1 MKGWIIDCYP
11 DYEHDCTVIWIK
23 TNKGIERLVDRCFFP
38 KFYVWA
44 PEERLMNLA
53 DDLTMF
59 DVKEL
64 ILEKKKIWL
73 GEEKKLTLGVTVNKY
88 GSLNQLARMVSR
100 WGDYKD
106 YSLFN
111 VDMRFEQRYF
121 LAYDLFPMGLAEFG
135 KELRSI
141 DSPYRLEYPI
151 PNLRASNLRVDV
163 KARNGIPTF
172 DDPIGSVHL
181 DKTTIDGPEESILT
195 DLDSIVRKIDPD
207 VIYTCDGDGFYMH
220 YLAKRAERNGLR
232 FDLGRES
239 GGRFSKGKSYFTY
252 GRILYKPPAHKLRG
266 RIHIDTSSS
275 FMFTESG
282 IYGLIDLSRLCG
294 IPVQDLSRLS
304 PGSAISAMQVNEA
317 LRTGHLVL
325 WKKNLPERFKTARE
339 LIVCDRGGF
348 IYEPGLGIHDAIV
361 EVDFT
366 SLYPSI
372 MVRYN
377 ISPETVMCDCCPD
390 SSRIVPEIGY
400 RICEKR
406 IGLIPRVLDPI
417 IKRRLVFKRLMKGDS
432 RRREIYEQRSKIL
445 KWVLVTCFGYTGYRN
460 ARFGRIE
467 CHESITAYGREIL
480 LRTSEIAER
489 RGFRIIHGIVDSV
502 WLEGDADP
510 TGFCKEVTEATGI
523 PLQIE
528 GKYKW
533 IVFLPTITTDVG
545 ALNRYYGLFDTG
557 EMKVRGIALRKS
569 DTPSLIRDLQTDM
582 LKVLC
587 KTENSEEFERTI
599 PSVLEV
605 TDRYV
610 RDLFDGK
617 TPLEKLVIT
626 KRVSKELNDYRQWND
641 SVAALKQLSHKGF
654 DIQPGDVVEYVICDA
669 SSHSASERVRVA
681 QFLRGDEN
689 YDADKY
695 IEQVLRATA
704 DLLSPFGWDFGALQ
718 DRMRSKAAE
727 SRQLPARAHRPFN
740 RREMREAPVRVQQR
754 R

>member
-1 MKGWIIDCYP
+1 MKGWIVDCYP
-11 DYEHDCTVIWIK
+11 DYEHDCIVIWMK
-23 TNKGIERLVDRCFFP
+23 TNRGIERLVDKDFFP
-38 KFYVWA
+38 KFYVHA
-44 PEERLMNLA
+44 PEEKLTKLA

-59 DVKEL
+59 DVREL
-64 ILEKKKIWL
+64 TLERKKIWL
-73 GEEKKLTLGVTVNKY
+73 GEKEKLTLGVTIDKY
-88 GSLNQLARMVSR
+88 RSLSHIARMVSR
-100 WGDYKD
+100 WGEYGD
-106 YSLFN
+106 YSLYN
-111 VDMRFEQRYF
+111 VDLRFEQRYF
-121 LAYDLFPMGLAEFG
+121 LAHDLFPMGLVEFG

-141 DSPYRLEYPI
+141 DSPYRLDYPI
-151 PNLRASNLRVDV
+151 PNLRISNLKVDV

-181 DKTTIDGPEESILT
+181 DDISIDGPEEDVLKE
-195 DLDSIVRKIDPD
+195 LDSAVRKTNPD
-207 VIYTCDGDGFYMH
+207 VLYTCDGDGFYMH
-220 YLAKRAERNGLR
+220 YLAKRAEKNGLR
-232 FDLGRES
+232 DFDLGRES

-275 FMFTESG
+275 FMFAESG

-325 WKKNLPERFKTARE
+325 WKKNLPEMFKTARE

-348 IYEPGLGIHDAIV
+348 IYEPAVGIHDNIV

-406 IGLIPRVLDPI
+406 IGLIPKVLDPI
-417 IKRRLVFKRLMKGDS
+417 IKRRLTLKRLMKEDS
-432 RRREIYEQRSKIL
+432 RRRAIYEQRSKIL

-489 RGFRIIHGIVDSV
+489 HGFRIIHGIVDSL
-502 WLEGDADP
+502 WLKGDADP
-510 TGFCKEVTEATGI
+510 AAFCREATEATGI

-533 IVFLPTITTDVG
+533 IVFLPTITTGVG
-545 ALNRYYGLFDTG
+545 ALNRYYGLFDDG
-557 EMKVRGIALRKS
+557 EMKARGIALRKS
-569 DTPSLIRDLQTDM
+569 DTPPLIRDLQTDM
-582 LKVLC
+582 LKVLS
-587 KTENSEEFERTI
+587 KARNSEEFKGAI
-599 PSVLEV
+599 PSALDVM
-605 TDRYV
+605 DIYV
-610 RDLFDGK
+610 GDLLDGK
-617 TPLEKLVIT
+617 VPLKKLVMT
-626 KRVSKELNDYRQWND
+626 RRVSKELSDYRQWND
-641 SVAALKQLSHKGF
+641 SVAALKQLSCKGF
-654 DIQPGDVVEYVICDA
+654 SIQPGEVVEYVICDGG
-669 SSHSASERVRVA
+669 SRSASERVKVA
-681 QFLRGDEN
+681 QFLRGDEG

-695 IEQVLRATA
+695 VEHVLRATA
-704 DLLSPFGWDFGALQ
+704 DLLSPFGWNFASL
-718 DRMRSKAAE
+718 
-727 SRQLPARAHRPFN
+727 
-740 RREMREAPVRVQQR
+740 RERIGNEG
-754 R
+754 

>member
-11 DYEHDCTVIWIK
+11 DYEHDCIVIWIK
-23 TNKGIERLVDRCFFP
+23 TNNGIERLVDRCFFP

-44 PEERLMNLA
+44 PEERLVKLT

-64 ILEKKKIWL
+64 TLEKKKIWL

-100 WGDYKD
+100 WGDYRD

-121 LAYDLFPMGLAEFG
+121 LAYDLFPMGLIEFG

-141 DSPYRLEYPI
+141 DSPYRLDYPI
-151 PNLRASNLRVDV
+151 PNLRTSNLKVDV

-195 DLDSIVRKIDPD
+195 DLDSIVREIDPD
-207 VIYTCDGDGFYMH
+207 VIYTYDGDGFYMH

-275 FMFTESG
+275 FMFAESG

-348 IYEPGLGIHDAIV
+348 IYEPAVGIHDNIV
-361 EVDFT
+361 EVDFA

-406 IGLIPRVLDPI
+406 TGLIPRVLDPI
-417 IKRRLVFKRLMKGDS
+417 IKRRLAFKRLMKGDN

-489 RGFRIIHGIVDSV
+489 HGFRIIHGIVDSL
-502 WLEGDADP
+502 WLGGDADP
-510 TGFCKEVTEATGI
+510 TTFCKEATEATGI
-523 PLQIE
+523 HLQIE

-545 ALNRYYGLFDTG
+545 ALNRYYGIFDTG
-557 EMKVRGIALRKS
+557 EIKVRGIALRKN
-569 DTPSLIRDLQTDM
+569 DTPPLIRDLQTDM
-582 LKVLC
+582 LKVLS
-587 KTENSEEFERTI
+587 KAENSEEFEMTI

-605 TDRYV
+605 TERYV

-617 TPLEKLVIT
+617 TPLEELVIT
-626 KRVSKELNDYRQWND
+626 KRVSKELGEYRQWND

-654 DIQPGDVVEYVICDA
+654 DIQPGEVVEYVICDA
-669 SSHSASERVRVA
+669 GSHSASERVKVA
-681 QFLRGDEN
+681 QFLRGDES

-695 IEQVLRATA
+695 VEQVLRATT
-704 DLLSPFGWDFGALQ
+704 DLLSPFGCDFGTLRG
-718 DRMRSKAAE
+718 RMTSKVAE
-727 SRQLPARAHRPFN
+727 SIHLSALAHQPFTRPGMQERLVRAR
-740 RREMREAPVRVQQR
+740 RRR
-754 R
+754 

>member
-11 DYEHDCTVIWIK
+11 DYEHDCIVIWIK
-23 TNKGIERLVDRCFFP
+23 TNRGIERFVDKRFFP

-44 PEERLMNLA
+44 QEERLMKLA

-64 ILEKKKIWL
+64 TFENKKIWL
-73 GEEKKLTLGVTVNKY
+73 GEEEKPTLGVTVNKY
-88 GSLNQLARMVSR
+88 GSLNQLARLVSR
-100 WGDYKD
+100 WGDYRD

-111 VDMRFEQRYF
+111 VDMRFEQRFF
-121 LAYDLFPMGLAEFG
+121 LAYDLFPMGLVEFE

-141 DSPYRLEYPI
+141 DSPYRLDYPI
-151 PNLRASNLRVDV
+151 PNLRTSNLKVNV

-172 DDPIGSVHL
+172 DDPIGSVQL
-181 DKTTIDGPEESILT
+181 DEVTIDGPEENVLI
-195 DLDSIVRKIDPD
+195 DLDSLVRKIDPD

-220 YLAKRAERNGLR
+220 YLAKRAERYDLR

-252 GRILYKPPAHKLRG
+252 GRIVYKPPAHKLRG

-275 FMFTESG
+275 FMFAESG

-348 IYEPGLGIHDAIV
+348 IYEPNVGIHDGIV
-361 EVDFT
+361 EVDFA

-406 IGLIPRVLDPI
+406 IGLIPKVLDPI
-417 IKRRLVFKRLMKGDS
+417 IKRRLTFKRLMKGDG
-432 RRREIYEQRSKIL
+432 RRRDIYEQRSKIL
-445 KWVLVTCFGYTGYRN
+445 KWLLVTCFGYTGYRN

-467 CHESITAYGREIL
+467 CHESINAYGREIL
-480 LRTSEIAER
+480 LRTSEIAQR
-489 RGFRIIHGIVDSV
+489 RGFRIIHGIVDSL

-510 TGFCKEVTEATGI
+510 TEFCKEAAEVTGI

-528 GKYKW
+528 GRYRW
-533 IVFLPTITTDVG
+533 IVFLPTITTNVG

-557 EMKVRGIALRKS
+557 EIKVRGIALRKN
-569 DTPSLIRDLQTDM
+569 DTPPLIRDLQTDM
-582 LKVLC
+582 LKVLS
-587 KTENSEEFERTI
+587 KARNSEEFKRAT
-599 PSVLEV
+599 PSALDV
-605 TDRYV
+605 TDIYV
-610 RDLFDGK
+610 RDLLDRK
-617 TPLEKLVIT
+617 IPLEKLVIT
-626 KRVSKELNDYRQWND
+626 KRVSKNLNDYRQWND
-641 SVAALKQLSHKGF
+641 SVAALKQLSYKGF
-654 DIQPGDVVEYVICDA
+654 DIQPGEVVEYVICDA
-669 SSHSASERVRVA
+669 GSHSASERVKVA
-681 QFLRGDEN
+681 QFLRGDET

-695 IEQVLRATA
+695 VEQVLRATA
-704 DLLSPFGWDFGALQ
+704 DLLSPLGWDLKTLQ
-718 DRMRSKAAE
+718 NRMRSNAAGT
-727 SRQLPARAHRPFN
+727 SWSSIRTHR
-740 RREMREAPVRVQQR
+740 
-754 R
+754 

>member
-11 DYEHDCTVIWIK
+11 DYEHDCIVIWIK
-23 TNKGIERLVDRCFFP
+23 TNRGIERLVDKCFFP

-44 PEERLMNLA
+44 PEERLMKLA

-59 DVKEL
+59 DVNEL
-64 ILEKKKIWL
+64 TLENKKIWL
-73 GEEKKLTLGVTVNKY
+73 GEEEEKLTLGVAVNKY
-88 GSLNQLARMVSR
+88 RSLNQLARQVSR

-106 YSLFN
+106 CSLFN

-121 LAYDLFPMGLAEFG
+121 LAYDLFPMGLVEFG

-141 DSPYRLEYPI
+141 DSPYRLDYPI
-151 PNLRASNLRVDV
+151 PNLRTSNLKVDV

-172 DDPIGSVHL
+172 DDPIRSVQL
-181 DKTTIDGPEESILT
+181 DEITIDGSEESILT
-195 DLDSIVRKIDPD
+195 DLDSLVRKIDPD

-220 YLAKRAERNGLR
+220 YLAKRAERNDLR

-266 RIHIDTSSS
+266 RIHVDTSSS
-275 FMFTESG
+275 FMFAESG

-348 IYEPGLGIHDAIV
+348 IYEPSVGIHDGIV
-361 EVDFT
+361 EVDFA
-366 SLYPSI
+366 SLYPNI
-372 MVRYN
+372 MVRHN
-377 ISPETVMCDCCPD
+377 VSPETVMCDCCPN
-390 SSRIVPEIGY
+390 SSKIVPEIGY

-406 IGLIPRVLDPI
+406 IGLIPLVLGSI
-417 IKRRLVFKRLMKGDS
+417 IKRRLTFKRLMKGDG
-432 RRREIYEQRSKIL
+432 RRREIYEERSKIL

-489 RGFRIIHGIVDSV
+489 HGFRIVHGIMDSL

-510 TGFCKEVTEATGI
+510 TE
-523 PLQIE
+523 
-528 GKYKW
+528 
-533 IVFLPTITTDVG
+533 
-545 ALNRYYGLFDTG
+545 
-557 EMKVRGIALRKS
+557 
-569 DTPSLIRDLQTDM
+569 
-582 LKVLC
+582 
-587 KTENSEEFERTI
+587 
-599 PSVLEV
+599 
-605 TDRYV
+605 
-610 RDLFDGK
+610 
-617 TPLEKLVIT
+617 
-626 KRVSKELNDYRQWND
+626 
-641 SVAALKQLSHKGF
+641 
-654 DIQPGDVVEYVICDA
+654 
-669 SSHSASERVRVA
+669 
-681 QFLRGDEN
+681 
-689 YDADKY
+689 
-695 IEQVLRATA
+695 
-704 DLLSPFGWDFGALQ
+704 
-718 DRMRSKAAE
+718 
-727 SRQLPARAHRPFN
+727 
-740 RREMREAPVRVQQR
+740 
-754 R
+754 